1 MPQPRRELALLAQ
14 GFRRLQASNPRDNCV
29 VRRISSP
36 SSIWGLLIAAA
47 FLVSGSRV
55 YAEDTLPA
63 RIDDRVFWQL
73 IGALSE
79 PDGDFQSENLLSNET
94 EFPRIMA
101 AVQRTVRP
109 NGAYLGVGPEQNF
122 NYIAVTHPKIAFLI
136 DIRRQNMLEH
146 LLYKAI
152 FELSPDRAVF
162 ISRLFSRKQPQG
174 LTGNLSAAEL
184 FDAYSGVPG
193 DDETFKKG
201 FAEIERLLFETHRFD
216 LTTEDR
222 HVLER
227 IYGAFF
233 KYGPLIDYNSQ
244 GGGPSGGFF
253 RPSYAQL
260 MTEPDNAGK

>member
-1 MPQPRRELALLAQ
+1 LRGAANLLTFVDLGIVDRGGLPRLRVARL
-14 GFRRLQASNPRDNCV
+14 RRGHTA
-29 VRRISSP
+29 
-36 SSIWGLLIAAA
+36 
-47 FLVSGSRV
+47 
-55 YAEDTLPA
+55 A

-184 FDAYSGVPG
+184 FDAYSGMPG
-193 DDETFKKG
+193 DDETFKR
-201 FAEIERLLFETHRFD
+201 ASQRLND
-216 LTTEDR
+216 C
-222 HVLER
+222 
-227 IYGAFF
+227 
-233 KYGPLIDYNSQ
+233 
-244 GGGPSGGFF
+244 
-253 RPSYAQL
+253 
-260 MTEPDNAGK
+260 